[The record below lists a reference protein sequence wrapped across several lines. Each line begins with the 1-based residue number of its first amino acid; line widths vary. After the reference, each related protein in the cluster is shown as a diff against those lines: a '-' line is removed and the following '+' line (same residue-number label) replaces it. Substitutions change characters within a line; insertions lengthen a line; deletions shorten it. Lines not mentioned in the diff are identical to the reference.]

1 MRITGR
7 LSTTISV
14 ARVLA
19 LVSIVSAHALF
30 VSQTPQAFVS
40 FYSKLGTVGVAAYF
54 MISGFLYFPKNY
66 AGFGKMLKNK
76 ARSIGIP
83 WLVLGSVV
91 YLYNAFGNK
100 SFSAAAYLEF
110 MLGKNSY
117 LYFLTMLLFC
127 FVVCYFVNSKL
138 VLLAFAALSVLSL
151 ELTAFGVLQPVIAAL
166 HITNYLNIFNWLG
179 FFAFGRLVQTINAD
193 RIFQFLKTTRVAI
206 FGAATYPAL
215 NNRVFKKVSN
225 DSFSVYLIHLMVISL
240 LNKACFKLFSLFPP
254 LQLIQ
259 NLLVIAV
266 SVLLIELALLLARA
280 LKLNRLAGA
289 VFAVKAQQAVAP
301 NKNQ

>member
-14 ARVLA
+14 ARALA

-83 WLVLGSVV
+83 WLVLGSVG

-117 LYFLTMLLFC
+117 LYFLTMLFFC

-179 FFAFGRLVQTINAD
+179 FL
-193 RIFQFLKTTRVAI
+193 
-206 FGAATYPAL
+206 P
-215 NNRVFKKVSN
+215 
-225 DSFSVYLIHLMVISL
+225 
-240 LNKACFKLFSLFPP
+240 
-254 LQLIQ
+254 
-259 NLLVIAV
+259 
-266 SVLLIELALLLARA
+266 
-280 LKLNRLAGA
+280 LAGLFKQSTPT
-289 VFAVKAQQAVAP
+289 VFFSF
-301 NKNQ
+301 